1 MAQILVRN
9 LDEKVVRRLKRR
21 AKAGGRS
28 LQSEAKAILEGA
40 VPPETRKLSRKEF
53 IAKLEAFRKSFGG
66 RVFSDSTELIRQER
80 EEREQR

>member
-28 LQSEAKAILEGA
+28 LQGEAKSILEQA
-40 VPPETRKLSRKEF
+40 AEQPKPDRR
-53 IAKLEAFRKSFGG
+53 AFLRMVDKFRESFKG
-66 RVFSDSTELIRQER
+66 RQFSDSTELIREDR
-80 EEREQR
+80 DR

>member
-28 LQSEAKAILEGA
+28 LQSEAKSILEQA
-40 VPPETRKLSRKEF
+40 AQPELRKLNRREF
-53 IAKLEAFRKSFGG
+53 IAKLESFRKRFKG
-66 RVFSDSTELIRQER
+66 RVFSDSTELIREDR
-80 EEREQR
+80 YR